1 MSAIWSRIIMNQVV
15 QEPFQFAMSISTD
28 DSNDVDELIQSC
40 GLVVLE
46 HLKDTNEMT
55 RRYLPNKTGV
65 VVVVVVGDRPNNTI
79 GIIGDYGGFVVAG
92 IPSDSV
98 RSHQ

>member
-1 MSAIWSRIIMNQVV
+1 MGKCL
-15 QEPFQFAMSISTD
+15 SISTD

-46 HLKDTNEMT
+46 HLNDTNEMT
-55 RRYLPNKTGV
+55 RRSLSNKTGV
-65 VVVVVVGDRPNNTI
+65 VVVGDKPNNTI

-98 RSHQ
+98 CSHQ